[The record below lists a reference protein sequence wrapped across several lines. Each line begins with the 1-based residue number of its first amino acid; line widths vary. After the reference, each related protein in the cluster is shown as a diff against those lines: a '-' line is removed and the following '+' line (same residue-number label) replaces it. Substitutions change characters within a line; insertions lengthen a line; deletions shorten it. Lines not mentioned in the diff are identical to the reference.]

1 MTSSFIL
8 KLFLTLSATIG
19 LAIGL
24 IGEATTAVGGD
35 IPSLAA
41 AATTAGATTVGID
54 LVVAIELAS
63 LTAAME
69 RTSRSQDSAG
79 KYEPETFLIF
89 KSSTSSDCNKIESKA
104 ELKYWNLS
112 DIDVN
117 SVSRSISELMICKNN
132 HS

>member
-1 MTSSFIL
+1 MFLIVTGIAVVTSSFIL

-35 IPSLAA
+35 IPRPAA
-41 AATTAGATTVGID
+41 AAAAGATTAGATTVGID
-54 LVVAIELAS
+54 VVVAIELAS

-79 KYEPETFLIF
+79 KYESETFLIF
-89 KSSTSSDCNKIESKA
+89 KSPSTSSDCNKIESKA
-104 ELKYWNLS
+104 ELKY
-112 DIDVN
+112 
-117 SVSRSISELMICKNN
+117 
-132 HS
+132 